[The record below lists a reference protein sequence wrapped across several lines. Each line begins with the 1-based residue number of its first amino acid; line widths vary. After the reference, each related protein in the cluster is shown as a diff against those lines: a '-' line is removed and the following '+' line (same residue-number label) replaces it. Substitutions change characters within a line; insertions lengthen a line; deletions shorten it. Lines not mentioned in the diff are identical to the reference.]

1 MTRPVPTPDAV
12 ATQLRLF
19 VRPGQVTELRA
30 LNVGGPNRTFA
41 GWFHHDRLRD
51 LARHAL
57 ALSRESSGVYFI
69 PNPVDPSLL
78 ARRPNTILNVPPK
91 KSPQR
96 IELTTDRDI
105 VERQYLII
113 DFDPVRFRPAP
124 ESDPDAKVLLRR
136 GPNDS
141 IPEYRTPLTPD
152 QQKSPATTEE
162 IRFAQGI
169 AQYVASD
176 LVREGW
182 APPIVMMSGNG
193 IHLVFRLSSPLPY
206 FPPELDPLAELLRGL
221 SARESIDGFITVDRN
236 TYTAARMLKV
246 PGTMTRK
253 GEEQPGRPYRRAEI
267 IEVPNGWDAHDA
279 AGSATYDE
287 AHARPSPG
295 TGGDTFQSDG
305 VRRLETAAG

>member
-1 MTRPVPTPDAV
+1 MTRTAPTPDAV
-12 ATQLRLF
+12 AAQLRLF

-41 GWFHHDRLRD
+41 GWFDHEHLRD

-57 ALSRESSGVYFI
+57 ALARESTGVYFI

-91 KSPQR
+91 RSPQR

-113 DFDPVRFRPAP
+113 DFDPVRFRPAD

-136 GPNDS
+136 GPGQS
-141 IPEYRTPLTPD
+141 IRELRAPLTPD

-169 AQYVASD
+169 AQYVAAD

-182 APPIVMMSGNG
+182 APPITMMSGNG

-206 FPPELDPLAELLRGL
+206 FPAEIDPLAELLRAPVQL
-221 SARESIDGFITVDRN
+221 LHVRESEGVD
-236 TYTAARMLKV
+236 A
-246 PGTMTRK
+246 
-253 GEEQPGRPYRRAEI
+253 
-267 IEVPNGWDAHDA
+267 
-279 AGSATYDE
+279 
-287 AHARPSPG
+287 
-295 TGGDTFQSDG
+295 
-305 VRRLETAAG
+305 